1 MCGVLMPAGIETTS
15 TVPLILVLRR
25 GDGRVFVES
34 ADQKDY
40 RSFLATS

>member
-25 GDGRVFVES
+25 GDGRVLLNPPIKKITAAF
-34 ADQKDY
+34 
-40 RSFLATS
+40 